1 MGQLWGDN
9 LKLFPPF
16 FISTFSK
23 TNANFGK
30 KAVISTYLAL
40 NNLKKFF
47 IISSILF
54 FFQGLAFGAD
64 YYRLYT
70 TSKSWKKHSQRDFL
84 EGNVKSEILEKL
96 DSLYEKRPQTY
107 TFYAHKGDIKVWV
120 GCTFDSYSVEGNI
133 LKNQYRYYNQGYTC
147 NTSVFSRDSR
157 QYLLGGYAFW
167 LNHLD
172 LMELDTVHGSWE
184 YAKVT
189 NQPENYGSSHFYENS
204 KGIYVFF
211 GAYYNPR
218 INLNS
223 KDFAGFFLDWESK
236 SWKRAELK
244 IDGADLAF
252 ASEESVIHFLETKDY
267 AFLSMN
273 SDQSKLGWNI
283 IEKETGNIYFF
294 NSRNSDA
301 FLSPFVEIIDNVIFY
316 QSPDGLEKS
325 LDLDVVFAESK
336 QVGKIRVIEKN
347 IFQKISVKELIYLL
361 TIVLLIA
368 LLLCTYLF
376 RRKPTKVIN
385 PDSEG
390 TLERITGEILVY
402 SGKMLNTETLDKI
415 LCIDELENID
425 SKRLKRSR
433 MITEINKKYKK
444 THKKDLITRGK
455 NPEDRRFVYY
465 EIQE

>member
-1 MGQLWGDN
+1 MWGDN
-9 LKLFPPF
+9 LKLFSPF
-16 FISTFSK
+16 FISPFSK

-30 KAVISTYLAL
+30 KAVLSTYLVL
-40 NNLKKFF
+40 NNLKRFF
-47 IISSILF
+47 LISTILI
-54 FFQGLAFGAD
+54 FFQGSSFGAD
-64 YYRLYT
+64 YYCLYT

-96 DSLYEKRPQTY
+96 DSLYEKNPQSY
-107 TFYAHKGDIKVWV
+107 TFYTHEGEIKVWV
-120 GCTFDSYSVEGNI
+120 GCTFDSYSVEGNT
-133 LKNQYRYYNQGYTC
+133 LKNQYQYYNQGYTC
-147 NTSVFSRDSR
+147 STSVFSRDSK

-167 LNHLD
+167 INHLD

-184 YAKVT
+184 FTSVK
-189 NQPENYGSSHFYENS
+189 NQPENFASSHFYENS

-236 SWKRAELK
+236 NWKRAELK

-252 ASEESVIHFLETKDY
+252 ASEESVIHFLQSKDY
-267 AFLSMN
+267 AFLSIN
-273 SDQSKLGWNI
+273 SDQPNLGWNI
-283 IEKETGNIYFF
+283 IEKETGKIYFF
-294 NSRNSDA
+294 DTRNSDV

-325 LDLDVVFAESK
+325 LDLDFVFAKSK
-336 QVGKIRVIEKN
+336 QVGGVRVIEKN
-347 IFQKISVKELIYLL
+347 IFQEIPIKDFIYILI
-361 TIVLLIA
+361 IILLIG
-368 LLLCTYLF
+368 LSIFSFLF
-376 RRKPTKVIN
+376 VRKPAKTMN
-385 PDSEG
+385 SDSEG
-390 TLERITGEILVY
+390 TLARITEEILLY
-402 SGKMLNTETLDKI
+402 TGKMLNTEALDKI